1 MTGACAYVD
10 NARALTT
17 STQAQQQPTEK
28 DSNHERKVIASS
40 NKLLAA

>member
-1 MTGACAYVD
+1 
-10 NARALTT
+10 LTT

-28 DSNHERKVIASS
+28 DLNHERKVIASS